1 MTNAEI
7 ISSGNACLGIEFGS
21 TRIKAV
27 LINDKFEPIANGS
40 FTWENSLVNG
50 IWTYNIEEIHNGLQ
64 QCYAELKKDVA
75 EKYNIKLTN
84 FKYGGISAMMHG
96 YLAFDKD
103 DNLLVPFRTWRNT
116 ITAKASKELSQ
127 LFDFP
132 VPERWS
138 ISHFYEAILN
148 NEEHVSKVNNV
159 YTLAAYIHY
168 KLTGKK
174 VIGVGDASGM
184 FPVEFSDDKK
194 SACYKKDFVNKFENI
209 EIVKKHNFKINEV
222 FPKVLMAGEN
232 AGVLT
237 EEGAKFLDPAGD
249 LKSGIPM
256 CPPEGDAGTGMIA
269 TNSVEVQTGNI
280 SAGTSVFSM
289 VVLEKDLKKS
299 YPGIIDIVTT
309 PDGAPVAMVHANNCT
324 GEHRYWINLFKE
336 IVEMICVKENV
347 PKTGTFYD

>member
-1 MTNAEI
+1 MENI
-7 ISSGNACLGIEFGS
+7 PYHSFCC
-21 TRIKAV
+21 
-27 LINDKFEPIANGS
+27 DKTVFEGDI
-40 FTWENSLVNG
+40 
-50 IWTYNIEEIHNGLQ
+50 
-64 QCYAELKKDVA
+64 
-75 EKYNIKLTN
+75 
-84 FKYGGISAMMHG
+84 
-96 YLAFDKD
+96 
-103 DNLLVPFRTWRNT
+103 
-116 ITAKASKELSQ
+116 
-127 LFDFP
+127 
-132 VPERWS
+132 
-138 ISHFYEAILN
+138 
-148 NEEHVSKVNNV
+148 
-159 YTLAAYIHY
+159 Y
-168 KLTGKK
+168 KLTGKR

-184 FPVEFSDDKK
+184 FPVEFSDDRK
-194 SACYKKDFVNKFENI
+194 SADYKKDFVNKFENI
-209 EIVKKHNFKINEV
+209 DIVKKYNFKISEV

-324 GEHRYWINLFKE
+324 GEHNYWINFFKE
-336 IVEMICVKENV
+336 ITEIMLEVFGFVL
-347 PKTGTFYD
+347 